1 MRDTRLRNHDRSVWR
16 CLADD
21 EQQVAVNARCGGC
34 RSKRA
39 SNSRQIVQRLC
50 LLLATGLGI
59 PGCEPSGRTTASK
72 TVSHSTVVDAPLRK
86 SVFAELAHASNSKSP
101 GVLRSSVARPKIAF
115 VDVSIER
122 GIEFMYQNG
131 ARGDQLMVEA
141 TGGGCSWFDYDRDG
155 WPDLYLVQGG
165 DPTKPESSGQPL
177 DMLYRNREGIR
188 FELVSPSAGIV
199 ERGYGQG
206 ASAADFDND
215 GFPDLLVTNVG
226 QSRLFRNQGD
236 GTFRDVTESV
246 PLPDKLWC
254 TSAAWG
260 DVDRDGDL
268 DLYVCRY
275 CQYDPQHPQQCGS
288 PGAPGICHPSKVNP
302 EPDEFYLNLGDGRF
316 RTCALELGLYGEGN
330 RGLGVVIADFN
341 NDRWPDIF
349 VANDTTPNFLFVNNH
364 GQNFSEQAMLLGC
377 AVNAEGLPQANMGI
391 ACGDYDRN
399 GWLDLYVTHFTNESN
414 TLYANLGPQGFS
426 DQTALT
432 NLVITTLPML
442 AFGTTMCDF
451 NSDGWQEL
459 FVANGH
465 IDSRRQAGTGYEQ
478 PPQLFSFN
486 GSMFEEIGTDAGSF
500 FERRQV
506 GRGVACAD
514 MDRDGRIDL
523 VVVPQNSP
531 TAILHNV
538 SEGSRGLRL
547 DLVGRTSNRQ
557 AVGTRVTAMAGPFTQ
572 TVELVGGAGY
582 CSSDEP
588 VLSLGFG
595 PGVDRVDL
603 RIDWPSGLT
612 QHLPNVAVPQ
622 RKLIIEP
629 TSDDGLLP
637 HQL

>member
-1 MRDTRLRNHDRSVWR
+1 MRDTRMHNHDRAVRR
-16 CLADD
+16 CLVDD
-21 EQQVAVNARCGGC
+21 EQQVRVNTRRGGC
-34 RSKRA
+34 RTTRA
-39 SNSRQIVQRLC
+39 IESRQIVKCLC
-50 LLLATGLGI
+50 LLLTAGLGI
-59 PGCEPSGRTTASK
+59 LGCEPSGMATASK
-72 TVSHSTVVDAPLRK
+72 IATPSTVVDAPVRK
-86 SVFAELAHASNSKSP
+86 SVFAELAHASNSLLP
-101 GVLRSSVARPKIAF
+101 GVPRSKVARPKIAF
-115 VDVSIER
+115 VDVSNER
-122 GIEFMYQNG
+122 GIEFTYQNG

-155 WPDLYLVQGG
+155 WPDLFLVQGG
-165 DPTKPESSGQPL
+165 DPAKPESAGQPL
-177 DMLYRNREGIR
+177 DVLYRNREGTG
-188 FELVSPSAGIV
+188 FELVTSSAGIV

-206 ASAADFDND
+206 ASAGDFDND

-236 GTFRDVTESV
+236 GTFRDVTESIA
-246 PLPDKLWC
+246 LPDKLWC

-275 CQYDPQHPQQCGS
+275 CRYDPQHPQLCGT
-288 PGAPGICHPSKVNP
+288 PGAPGICHPGKVDP
-302 EPDEFYLNLGDGRF
+302 EPDEFYLNLGDGHF
-316 RTCALELGLYGEGN
+316 RACARELGLYGEGN
-330 RGLGVVIADFN
+330 RALGVVIADFN

-364 GQNFSEQAMLLGC
+364 GQDFSDQAMLLGC
-377 AVNAEGLPQANMGI
+377 AVNADGVPQANMGI

-414 TLYANLGPQGFS
+414 ILYANLGPQGFS

-432 NLVITTLPML
+432 NLVISTLPML

-459 FVANGH
+459 YVANGH
-465 IDSRRQAGTGYEQ
+465 IDPRRQTGTGYEQ

-486 GSMFEEIGTDAGSF
+486 GSTFDEIGSDAGPF

-506 GRGVACAD
+506 GRGVAFAD

-538 SEGSRGLRL
+538 SEGSRGLLL

-557 AVGTRVTAMAGPFTQ
+557 AVGTRVTATAGSVTQ

-595 PGVDRVDL
+595 LGVDQVDL

-629 TSDDGLLP
+629 MTEETLIP
-637 HQL
+637 RQP